1 MLSFRV
7 KQAGFGYL
15 TVLSMIVILALV
27 LATTYQQQSKV
38 AQRDREDA
46 LLFVGQQY
54 VQALKSYHQ
63 LSPEGNNELPET
75 LEALVLDKRFIPTTR
90 HIRKTYIDPITG
102 EAWGLILNE
111 QQKIKG
117 VYSVSNQTILQV
129 DKFKNL
135 QIESNNQEGKRQRYS
150 DIKFV
155 FENKTKKTFRKNSP

>member
-1 MLSFRV
+1 MLSFRSQQV
-7 KQAGFGYL
+7 GIGYL
-15 TVLSMIVILALV
+15 TVLFIISVLGLV
-27 LATTYQQQSKV
+27 MATTYQQQSKV

-54 VQALKSYHQ
+54 VQALTSYYQ
-63 LSPEGNNELPET
+63 QSPEGSNELPET

-90 HIRKTYIDPITG
+90 HIRKIYIDPITG
-102 EAWGLILNE
+102 EALGLILNE

-135 QIESNNQEGKRQRYS
+135 QIEPNSQEVNMQRYS
-150 DIKFV
+150 DVKFI
-155 FENKTKKTFRKNSP
+155 FEKKTTKTFKKNSP